1 MAMRIFV
8 KGCFVEFAMGLYL
21 EEIVLRC
28 SGQRRAA
35 PSRK

>member
-8 KGCFVEFAMGLYL
+8 KGCFVEFAMGLSL
-21 EEIVLRC
+21 EEIVSGC